1 MCYQHKPVPH
11 GETLMKNAKHTNKS
25 QTTAHSYSALRLAL
39 VTIIAACC
47 AVVIPQPAAAMW
59 SHWNDTGRGIYRY
72 TQVFTVKKTAPSTF
86 WSSQFNFREQPG
98 SGGYIGVQVDGYA
111 FELGSGN
118 TAIFSLWNADRAI
131 PAQGAVCGEFG
142 GEGVGLSCRT
152 RIAIRP
158 GHSYKVSV
166 VRVSLT
172 TRWSEFQGTVRNMTT
187 GQIHPLGTIRVPGKV
202 SLQSPS
208 NFIEYFGPTRA
219 CADRPLASARFHAPV
234 VAISATG
241 PLVQLR
247 ATGFSE
253 PGCAQEVGFALAT
266 YSQIST
272 GS

>member
-1 MCYQHKPVPH
+1 
-11 GETLMKNAKHTNKS
+11 MKNAKHTNKS

-72 TQVFTVKKTAPSTF
+72 TQVFTVKKTAASTF

-98 SGGYIGVQVDGYA
+98 SGGYIGVQVDGDA
-111 FELGSGN
+111 FELGSGD

-131 PAQGAVCGEFG
+131 PAKGAVCGEFG

-152 RIAIRP
+152 HIAIRP

-172 TRWSEFQGTVRNMTT
+172 KRWSEFQGTVRNMTT